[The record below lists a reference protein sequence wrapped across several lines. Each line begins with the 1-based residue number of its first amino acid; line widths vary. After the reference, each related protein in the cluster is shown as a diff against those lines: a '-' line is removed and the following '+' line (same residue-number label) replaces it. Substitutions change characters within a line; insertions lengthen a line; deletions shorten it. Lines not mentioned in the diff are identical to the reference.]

1 MIANQ
6 IISNTLSPL
15 KTSDTGEQALTMM
28 NLFHVRHLPIV
39 NNEQFLGIVSEED
52 LLDHDLNEPIG
63 SYSLSLFRGYSFE
76 HEHLFEL
83 MGKMAN
89 YNLTVIPIVD
99 EEENYLGLASLEEIL
114 HLFAKEYSF
123 SEPGSIIVIKSSKYN
138 YSMSEIARA
147 IESEGATILSSFI
160 TNSPSKEYIYITVKI
175 NHSDASRAIAVL
187 KRFEY
192 EIEASFSEE
201 IIEDGIQ
208 DRYDSLMRYLDV

>member
-39 NNEQFLGIVSEED
+39 NNEQLLGIVSEED
-52 LLDHDLNEPIG
+52 ILDHDLNEPIG
-63 SYSLSLFRGYSFE
+63 SYSLSLFRAYSFE
-76 HEHLFEL
+76 NEHIFEL

-89 YNLTVIPIVD
+89 YNLTVLPIVD
-99 EEENYLGLASLEEIL
+99 EEENYLGLANLEEIL

-123 SEPGSIIVIKSSKYN
+123 AEPGSIIVIKSSKYN

-160 TNSPSKEYIYITVKI
+160 TNSPSKEYIHITVKI